1 MRECFPKTHR
11 ARHRRL
17 PHIASEGALGV
28 FMELSPENFRDRE
41 SQSHD
46 AHPDTTDQAD
56 QNQFF
61 ILGDQ
66 FQQTIIHGRDSCKT
80 RVVELTELL

>member
-1 MRECFPKTHR
+1 MRECLPKSAAQIT
-11 ARHRRL
+11 AGCPKL
-17 PHIASEGALGV
+17 PLKGPWGCLW
-28 FMELSPENFRDRE
+28 ELSPENFRDRE

-66 FQQTIIHGRDSCKT
+66 FQQTIIHEWDSCKT